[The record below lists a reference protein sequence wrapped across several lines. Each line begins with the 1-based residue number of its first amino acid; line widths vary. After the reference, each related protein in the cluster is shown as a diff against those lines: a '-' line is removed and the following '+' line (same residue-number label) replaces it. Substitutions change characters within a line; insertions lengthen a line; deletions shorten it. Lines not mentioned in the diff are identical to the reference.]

1 MAEPVTIIATQH
13 AKPGRR
19 DDLQAQI
26 RLLAAAARAE
36 AGCLEYRV
44 AVAQDNEDTFVFVE
58 RWATREALD
67 AHFHTEAFQAF
78 WNTRMQYLTQDVEIV
93 VASDFV

>member
-1 MAEPVTIIATQH
+1 MAEPITIIATQC
-13 AKPGRR
+13 ARPERR
-19 DDLQAQI
+19 DDLRAQI
-26 RLLAAAARAE
+26 RLLAEAARAE

-44 AVAQDNEDTFVFVE
+44 LAAEDSEDTFIFIE
-58 RWATREALD
+58 RWATRAALD

-78 WNTRMQYLTQDVEIV
+78 WNTRMNYLTRDVEIV